1 MCYQAMDQGTIIIN
15 NLNLMFRDI
24 KAGELMM
31 SSEAVVVGPRLLH
44 PPPFCVGCHQPG
56 RKTSECP
63 RCGLPVCGSK
73 CGDSQQHRQEC
84 SLIRRVSDTALHM
97 SSLSN

>member
-1 MCYQAMDQGTIIIN
+1 
-15 NLNLMFRDI
+15 
-24 KAGELMM
+24 M

-73 CGDSQQHRQEC
+73 CGDSEQHRQEC
-84 SLIRRVSDTALHM
+84 SLIRQVSDTTLHM